1 MALETKISILTSAPL
16 FSLLDRPLLQLLAF
30 AAEPHLLQQGD
41 ILFRK
46 GDPSDGGYV
55 VAQGAITLD
64 AGDGSPMFV
73 AEPGAVVGYTA
84 LFISTVH
91 PATATAQARSAVLRI
106 TPTLMHYLLGQFPSA
121 AVALHNVLAADV
133 LSFADR
139 LEQVGQI
146 GRPWT
151 GTPNHNAP
159 EAVAPKPILHRP
171 HDSPPQTR
179 LRCPVSHS
187 REL

>member
-1 MALETKISILTSAPL
+1 MTDGHMALETNISILTSAPL

-55 VAQGAITLD
+55 VTQGAITLD

-73 AEPGAVVGYTA
+73 AEPSAVVGYTA
-84 LFISTVH
+84 LFISTVRS
-91 PATATAQARSAVLRI
+91 ATTTAQARSAVLRI
-106 TPTLMHYLLGQFPSA
+106 TPTLMHHLLGQFPSA
-121 AVALHNVLAADV
+121 AVALHTVLAADV

-146 GRPWT
+146 GPPWT

-159 EAVAPKPILHRP
+159 EAVH
-171 HDSPPQTR
+171 
-179 LRCPVSHS
+179 CVFG
-187 REL
+187 